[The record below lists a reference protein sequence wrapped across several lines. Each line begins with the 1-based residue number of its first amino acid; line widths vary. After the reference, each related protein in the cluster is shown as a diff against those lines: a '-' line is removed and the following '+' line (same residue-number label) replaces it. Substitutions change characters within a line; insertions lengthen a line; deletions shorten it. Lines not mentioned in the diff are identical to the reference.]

1 MSDSLEN
8 NRRDAR
14 VVKIGDVPIG
24 GSHPIAVQSMT
35 TTKTENVDATVNEI
49 HRLEEAGCEII
60 RVAVPH
66 NRSVRAIPEIKER
79 IDLPLI
85 ADIHFNPRIA
95 KYVLDQPIDK
105 IRINPGNI
113 GGEESMR
120 EVVHKTKEKGIPMR
134 IGVNS
139 GSVQDDLLEKYGYPS
154 PDAMVESALKYV
166 DICEDLD
173 YRDLIISVKST
184 DVETCQEAY
193 RRVAEETDYPLHLGV
208 TEAGSKFYGSV
219 KSSAGLAPLLMDG
232 IGDTIRISLAEDPVE
247 EIEACYA
254 ILKATK
260 RRVTE
265 PEVVACPTC
274 GRINIDLE
282 ALVEDV
288 EEQLE
293 QEGIEDPIRISVL
306 GCAVNGPGEAQ
317 EADIGVAG
325 QGGRGMIYRDGEEVR
340 QVKEEHLVDALLEE
354 VEKLQN
360 EREDTEEPVS

>member
-1 MSDSLEN
+1 MTE

-14 VVKIGDVPIG
+14 VVDIGGVKIGGD
-24 GSHPIAVQSMT
+24 HPIAVQSMT
-35 TTKTENVDATVNEI
+35 TNKTEDVDATVREI
-49 HRLEEAGCEII
+49 HELEDAGCEIV

-66 NRSVRAIPEIKER
+66 NRAVRSIPDIKER
-79 IDLPLI
+79 IDIPLI

-95 KYVLDQPIDK
+95 KFVLDMPIDK

-113 GGEESMR
+113 GGPENMR
-120 EVVHKTKEKGIPMR
+120 EVVDKTREKGIPMR

-166 DICEDLD
+166 EICEEQG
-173 YRDLIISVKST
+173 YRDLVISVKST
-184 DVETCQEAY
+184 EVETCLEAN
-193 RRVAEETDYPLHLGV
+193 RRVAEQTPYPIHLGV
-208 TEAGSKFYGSV
+208 TEAGSRFYGSI
-219 KSSAGLAPLLMDG
+219 KSTAGLAPLLMDG

-282 ALVEDV
+282 SLVEDV
-288 EEQLE
+288 EQQLE
-293 QEGIEDPIRISVL
+293 QEGIKDAIRISVL

-340 QVKEEHLVDALLEE
+340 QVKEDQLVDALLEE
-354 VEKLQN
+354 VEKLKN
-360 EREDTEEPVS
+360 ERDTQEETL

>member
-1 MSDSLEN
+1 MVDD
-8 NRRDAR
+8 RRDAR
-14 VVKIGDVPIG
+14 VVDIGGVKIGGD
-24 GSHPIAVQSMT
+24 HPIAVQSMT
-35 TTKTENVDATVNEI
+35 TEKTEDVDATVNEI
-49 HRLEEAGCEII
+49 HRLREAGCEIV

-66 NRSVRAIPEIKER
+66 NRAVEAIPEIKER
-79 IDLPLI
+79 IELPLV

-95 KYVLDQPIDK
+95 KYVLDKPIDK

-113 GGEESMR
+113 GGTENMR
-120 EVVHKTKEKGIPMR
+120 EVVQKTREKGIPMR

-139 GSVQDDLLEKYGYPS
+139 GSVQDNLLEKYGYPS
-154 PDAMVESALKYV
+154 PDAMVESALKYTE
-166 DICEDLD
+166 ICEEEG
-173 YRDLIISVKST
+173 YRDLVISVKST
-184 DVETCQEAY
+184 DIDTCLKAY
-193 RRVAEETDYPLHLGV
+193 RRVAEETPYPLHLGV

-219 KSSAGLAPLLMDG
+219 KSTAGLAPLLMDG
-232 IGDTIRISLAEDPVE
+232 IGDTIRISLSDDPVE

-288 EEQLE
+288 EQQLE
-293 QEGIEDPIRISVL
+293 EEGIDDAIRISVL

-340 QVKEEHLVDALLEE
+340 QVKEDKLVDALLEE
-354 VEKLQN
+354 VEKLRN
-360 EREDTEEPVS
+360 ERGLSEEPVS

>member
-1 MSDSLEN
+1 MSDSMSEE
-8 NRRDAR
+8 RRDAR
-14 VVKIGDVPIG
+14 VVDIGGVKIGG
-24 GSHPIAVQSMT
+24 QHPIAVQSMT
-35 TTKTENVDATVNEI
+35 TEKTEDVEATVHEI
-49 HRLEEAGCEII
+49 HDLEEAGCEIV

-66 NRSVRAIPEIKER
+66 NRAVRAIPDIKER
-79 IDLPLI
+79 IDIPLI

-95 KYVLDQPIDK
+95 KYVLDMPIDK

-113 GGEESMR
+113 GGPENMR
-120 EVVHKTKEKGIPMR
+120 EVVDKTKEKGIPMR

-139 GSVQDDLLEKYGYPS
+139 GSVQDNLLEKYGYPS
-154 PDAMVESALKYV
+154 PDAMVESALKYTEIAEEQGFE
-166 DICEDLD
+166 DI
-173 YRDLIISVKST
+173 IISVKST
-184 DVETCQEAY
+184 DIETCLEAN
-193 RRVAEETDYPLHLGV
+193 RRVAEETPYPIHLGV
-208 TEAGSKFYGSV
+208 TEAGSRFYGSI
-219 KSSAGLAPLLMDG
+219 KSTAGLAPLLMDG

-247 EIEACYA
+247 EIEACFS

-282 ALVEDV
+282 SLVEEV
-288 EEQLE
+288 EQQLE
-293 QEGIEDPIRISVL
+293 EEGIDDAIRISVL

-340 QVKEEHLVDALLEE
+340 QVKEDQLVDALLEE
-354 VEKLQN
+354 VEKLKN
-360 EREDTEEPVS
+360 ERSTEEPV